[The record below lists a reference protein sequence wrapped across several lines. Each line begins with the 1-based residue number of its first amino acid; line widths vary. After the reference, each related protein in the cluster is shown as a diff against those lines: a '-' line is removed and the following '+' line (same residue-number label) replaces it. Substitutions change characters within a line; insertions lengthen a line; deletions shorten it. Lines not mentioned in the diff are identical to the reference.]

1 MLKISPEK
9 GFKTELQAP
18 TAVLVT
24 RRVTFAAAH
33 VLRRPEWDDRRNK
46 EVFGQC
52 AGDHGHNYVL
62 EVSVSGVPDPAT
74 GMVVNL
80 KDLDRAVKQAVRLHN
95 LLAALRDGVL
105 LTDRKG
111 RVSFLNPAARS
122 LLGPEDAN
130 AARQPLAKVLRLVEE
145 ESRWP
150 VRDLV
155 ARILNAAAE
164 PPSTSI
170 SSMCN
175 TAVLSLSFF
184 FSSSGRAYT

>member
-62 EVSVSGVPDPAT
+62 EVSVSGEPDPAT

-80 KDLDRAVKQAVRLHN
+80 KDLDRAVKQAVVRHVDHRHLNRDVPFLEGVVPTAEN
-95 LLAALRDGVL
+95 LALVFWRQL
-105 LTDRKG
+105 DRQMG
-111 RVSFLNPAARS
+111 SGQLQR
-122 LLGPEDAN
+122 
-130 AARQPLAKVLRLVEE
+130 LRLVESE
-145 ESRWP
+145 NNSVEVTR
-150 VRDLV
+150 
-155 ARILNAAAE
+155 
-164 PPSTSI
+164 
-170 SSMCN
+170 
-175 TAVLSLSFF
+175 
-184 FSSSGRAYT
+184 